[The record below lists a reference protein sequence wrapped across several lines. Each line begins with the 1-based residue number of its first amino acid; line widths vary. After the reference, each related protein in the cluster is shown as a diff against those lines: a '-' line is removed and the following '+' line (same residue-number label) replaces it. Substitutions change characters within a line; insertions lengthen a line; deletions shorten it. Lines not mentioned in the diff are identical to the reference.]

1 MNVSDMI
8 SAMNILGIGE
18 VYNDDDSTRIALVF
32 LNLAHDELYRETANL
47 NSDVLVKDI
56 ITTTANQ
63 SILPLGRPTFSVS
76 KVLQVGSKRKIKGKS
91 VLEFADYESENIES
105 ADPLIYTKIKQTVN
119 IHPII
124 PTSIYT
130 FNIWSVPERTPLFIN
145 TLESAIPYPLSYQ
158 SVLVNGA
165 LYYLFQDESGFKNQ
179 TRENEALRRWI
190 NGKSDLISY
199 LYGSNNQSINT
210 FENA

>member
-8 SAMNILGIGE
+8 SAMDILGIGK
-18 VYNDDDSTRIALVF
+18 VYSDEDSKRIALVF

-47 NSDVLVKDI
+47 NSDVLIKDVV
-56 ITTTANQ
+56 TTIANQ
-63 SILPLGRPTFSVS
+63 SILPLGQPTFSVS
-76 KVLQVGSKRKIKGKS
+76 KVLQVGRKYKIEGKS
-91 VLEFADYESENIES
+91 VLDFADYESENLES
-105 ADPLIYTKIKQTVN
+105 ADPVIYTKIRQTVSVY
-119 IHPII
+119 PIV

-130 FNIWSVPERTPLFIN
+130 FNIWSAPERTPLFIN
-145 TLESAIPYPLSYQ
+145 TPESGIPYPLSYQ

-179 TRENEALRRWI
+179 TRENEALRRWV
-190 NGKSDLISY
+190 NGKKDLISY
-199 LYGSNNQSINT
+199 LYGSNSQSIST